1 MDIKAFNLDVLS
13 TLRELQATHPSGFVY
28 ITSVKNREKTT
39 SAGTV
44 CEVSLPAAARHLIE
58 HTHVLS
64 TPAEIEEYQARCR
77 ENRAQIVA
85 ASKRHLNQE
94 LRISVDQR

>member
-1 MDIKAFNLDVLS
+1 MDVKAFNLDVSAMLQE
-13 TLRELQATHPSGFVY
+13 LRSSNPSGFVY
-28 ITSVKNREKTT
+28 INSIKNREKTT

-44 CEVSLPAAARHLIE
+44 CEVGLETAARRLCE
-58 HTHVLS
+58 HSAVRA

-85 ASKRHLNQE
+85 AGKRHLNQE